1 MNYWLAKTEPN
12 TYSWDDLK
20 KEKDRRTTWEG
31 IRNYRVRNLI
41 RDEIKSG
48 DLVFIY
54 HSVVKPMVIMGI
66 AKVVKEAYPDH
77 FAFDS
82 SHKYYDPKSKLDNPA
97 WLMFDVQAVQE
108 FDEPVT
114 MEELKAHSALHEMA
128 LLKKGNRM
136 SVQKVTEKEWKYI
149 TSLRKTINL

>member
-20 KEKDRRTTWEG
+20 KEKGKRTTWEG

-41 RDEIKSG
+41 RDDIKL
-48 DLVFIY
+48 DDFVFIY
-54 HSVVKPMVIMGI
+54 HSVVKPMSIMGI
-66 AKVVKEAYPDH
+66 AKVVREAYPDH

-82 SHKYYDPKSKLDNPA
+82 SHKYFDPKSNPDNPA
-97 WLMFDVQAVQE
+97 WLMFDIQAVQE
-108 FDEPVT
+108 FDQPVT
-114 MEELKAHSALHEMA
+114 MEELKEHPALNGMA

-136 SVQKVTEKEWKYI
+136 SVQSVTEKEWNYI
-149 TSLRKTINL
+149 LGLRKLINV